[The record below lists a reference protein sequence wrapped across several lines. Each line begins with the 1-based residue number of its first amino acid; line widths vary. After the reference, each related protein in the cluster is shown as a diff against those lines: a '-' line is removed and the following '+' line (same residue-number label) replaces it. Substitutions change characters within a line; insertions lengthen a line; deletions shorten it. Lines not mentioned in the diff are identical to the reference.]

1 MTLPGHRKC
10 RVIAVEDEALV
21 LLLLQDMLTELGCE
35 IAGSATRLDSAL
47 QLAIDGEFDLAILD
61 VNLHG
66 KRIDPIADAIAGR
79 GLPIIFATGYGA
91 AFPAERWAGQ
101 VLSKPYEMGSLRRA
115 LEASGACTTGRPDEP
130 LPRL

>member
-47 QLAIDGEFDLAILD
+47 RLAIDGEFDLAILD

-79 GLPIIFATGYGA
+79 GLPIIFVTRLWRSLSRRTLGGTGAVEALRNGLVATC
-91 AFPAERWAGQ
+91 AG
-101 VLSKPYEMGSLRRA
+101 GIWSLYDG
-115 LEASGACTTGRPDEP
+115 EAG
-130 LPRL
+130 